1 MRFKNKSNH
10 TIFNIAVA
18 MTVLLYLLFNNAG
31 KPKSLNI
38 YVITY
43 TYMLLNFWWWKW
55 WKHYHTCK
63 YDFIPHIVLV
73 LENMLLEQ
81 SKIFQ
86 TSLPSWI
93 NHQGSANI
101 FWKGSDI
108 KFLRLCG
115 PRVSFVRH
123 ISRQ

>member
-1 MRFKNKSNH
+1 MQFKNKNNH

-18 MTVLLYLLFNNAG
+18 MTVLLYLLFSDTE

-43 TYMLLNFWWWKW
+43 IYTPFELLMIKS

-73 LENMLLEQ
+73 LENMVLEQ

-86 TSLPSWI
+86 TWLS
-93 NHQGSANI
+93 
-101 FWKGSDI
+101 
-108 KFLRLCG
+108 
-115 PRVSFVRH
+115 
-123 ISRQ
+123 